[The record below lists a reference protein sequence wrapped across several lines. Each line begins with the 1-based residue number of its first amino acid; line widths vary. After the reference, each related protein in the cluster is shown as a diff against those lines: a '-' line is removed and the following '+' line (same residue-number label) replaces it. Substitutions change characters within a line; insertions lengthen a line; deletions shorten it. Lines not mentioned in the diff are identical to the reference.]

1 MQPAGCA
8 VVAIALML
16 SWAPSAHASLLG
28 GLARII
34 GGVLEVPRSILV
46 GTATGFPIVGTVFG
60 ALAGV
65 VNGTGMAAQGAFEA
79 VGSVVP
85 LVLKI
90 VPLIPIFV

>member
-1 MQPAGCA
+1 M
-8 VVAIALML
+8 ML
-16 SWAPSAHASLLG
+16 SFAPPAHASLLG
-28 GLARII
+28 GIARII

-46 GTATGFPIVGTVFG
+46 GTATGFPIVGTAFG

-65 VNGTGMAAQGAFEA
+65 INGTGMVAQGAFEA

-85 LVLKI
+85 LVFKL